1 MTNISCL
8 KKQTVLKKKLK
19 KKTMFYYTVQPVL
32 RGHLRNKENK
42 WPYKTGDFLKEVQF
56 I

>member
-8 KKQTVLKKKLK
+8 KKQTVLKKNYK
-19 KKTMFYYTVQPVL
+19 KKLCFIIQSYIVL